1 MTYGFDLL
9 LFRTLLDKVATLLK
23 FPNSPKID
31 KILPPLHL
39 TSRTIKSERMKK
51 ERADQITA
59 QQNKKPGKPIV
70 VVSWLKQT
78 WNVFVWRICSA
89 HCFKLMY
96 YKPGSERC
104 AINFLEQKKML
115 LKNSWILTLVY
126 FLLKSLTKHRISCF
140 KVLLSIRKI
149 VWWIFKII

>member
-1 MTYGFDLL
+1 MVLILFV
-9 LFRTLLDKVATLLK
+9 FRTILDKVATLLK

-39 TSRTIKSERMKK
+39 TSRTIKTERMKK

-70 VVSWLKQT
+70 VVSWLRKKSRI
-78 WNVFVWRICSA
+78 FVWRICSA
-89 HCFKLMY
+89 HCLNWCSINKL
-96 YKPGSERC
+96 GSERC

-115 LKNSWILTLVY
+115 LKICEFYLTLVY
-126 FLLKSLTKHRISCF
+126 FLLRSLTKHR
-140 KVLLSIRKI
+140 LL
-149 VWWIFKII
+149 F